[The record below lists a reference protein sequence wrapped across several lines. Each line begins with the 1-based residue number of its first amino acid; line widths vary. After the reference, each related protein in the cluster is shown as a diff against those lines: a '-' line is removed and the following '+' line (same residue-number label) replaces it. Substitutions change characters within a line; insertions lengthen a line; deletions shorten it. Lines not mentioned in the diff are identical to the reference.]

1 VSNVYSFDHYKKQKE
16 AEKMDADDRLKR
28 IEEYVGKLI
37 PIVSEMEKQY
47 TELSDRVAKLERRL
61 IKLSNIESKE
71 KRE

>member
-1 VSNVYSFDHYKKQKE
+1 
-16 AEKMDADDRLKR
+16 MDADDRLKR